1 MSWRV
6 EFAPEVE
13 LDVAEAADWY
23 ERRQPGLGGR
33 FIEEIIGVWDAL
45 AEKPLLNSRRHPSKN
60 VRWAFS

>member
-23 ERRQPGLGGR
+23 ERRQPGLGG
-33 FIEEIIGVWDAL
+33 E
-45 AEKPLLNSRRHPSKN
+45 
-60 VRWAFS
+60 